1 MKGSAYSIKDLEHL
15 TGIKAHTI
23 RIWEQR
29 YNLLNP
35 ERTDTNIRLY
45 SDDDLKK
52 ILNINMLYTSGIK
65 ISKIAQLSNEEIIAK
80 YKELTKE
87 SGADHPQKIEELI
100 NAIIE
105 LNSYEIHKQLNVLYN
120 QSGMLGMYEESIIP
134 LLHRLGELWQLNT
147 IAVAHEHFFSNC
159 FREFLLAK
167 TNAFEPAKNG
177 TRVLFFL
184 HQYEEH
190 ELSLLIYHYLLRE
203 RGWNCVYLG
212 QNVPTEDIFHSWNQL
227 KPEFAVTSLINF
239 GTKEL
244 FEDVLN
250 EITDVIPSESLVL
263 SGHNT
268 VKFKELI
275 PESIRLIQSKEDFN
289 RIFS

>member
-1 MKGSAYSIKDLEHL
+1 MKGNTYSIKDLEHL

-35 ERTDTNIRLY
+35 ERTETNIRLY
-45 SDDDLKK
+45 NDEDLKK
-52 ILNINMLYTSGIK
+52 ILNINMLYNSGIK
-65 ISKIAQLSNEEIIAK
+65 ISKIAQLSAEEIIAK
-80 YKELTKE
+80 YKELTQSSNHSE
-87 SGADHPQKIEELI
+87 SLKTEELI

-105 LNSYEIHKQLNVLYN
+105 LNSYEIHKQLNSLFEKD
-120 QSGMLGMYEESIIP
+120 GILGMYQDSIIP

-159 FREFLLAK
+159 LREFILAK
-167 TNAFEPAKNG
+167 TNTFKPAKEG

-203 RGWNCVYLG
+203 KGWNCVYLG
-212 QNVPTEDIFHSWNQL
+212 QNVPTEDILHAWNHL

-244 FEDVLN
+244 FIDVLN
-250 EITDVIPSESLVL
+250 EITSVIPEKSLIL
-263 SGHNT
+263 SGLNT
-268 VKFKELI
+268 IKFKELI
-275 PESIRLIQSKEDFN
+275 PKSIRLIQSKEDFN